1 MSRHPP
7 FKEVEATR
15 PPFDESETWHTTKIP
30 DPDWK
35 PGQGVN
41 HLNKE
46 GLWTASI
53 KTKEIDPSKEEKGK
67 IYKMMIGV
75 SELAPKLTGFA
86 TDESFDAQAI
96 VPRPIGFISTYSKT
110 GETNLAPFSYFNQV
124 SHDPP
129 MVMVSF
135 AHPVSHVTPT
145 HTSEGNSQ
153 PKGGDALKGTA
164 LNILD
169 TQEFT
174 ANIISEPWVEAA
186 NYTSV
191 DAPHGV
197 SEWPLSG
204 LTPVA
209 SKVVKA
215 PRVGESAFSME
226 CKLQHHY
233 HVIND
238 DGIRTHTVVLGRVVR
253 FHVRGDIIDKDTLLI
268 DTAKLRPVSRL
279 GGITYA
285 RVTSTFET
293 PRPVWDKVKDDDDV
307 KRALSEGQSKAKV

>member
-1 MSRHPP
+1 MQ
-7 FKEVEATR
+7 VEATR
-15 PPFDESETWHTTKIP
+15 PPFDESEQMHTTKIP
-30 DPDWK
+30 EPDWK
-35 PGQGVN
+35 PGQGAN
-41 HLNKE
+41 HLNKD
-46 GLWTASI
+46 GLWSASS
-53 KTKEIDPSKEEKGK
+53 KTKEIDPSKEDKGK
-67 IYKMMIGV
+67 IYKMMIG
-75 SELAPKLTGFA
+75 
-86 TDESFDAQAI
+86 AI

-135 AHPVSHVTPT
+135 AHPS
-145 HTSEGNSQ
+145 
-153 PKGGDALKGTA
+153 GGETLKGTA

-174 ANIISEPWVEAA
+174 ANIISEPFVEAA

-197 SEWPLSG
+197 SEWGASG
-204 LTPVA
+204 LTPVP
-209 SKVVKA
+209 SKLVKA

-238 DGIRTHTVVLGRVVR
+238 DGVRTHTVVLGRVVR
-253 FHVRGDIIDKDTLLI
+253 FHVREDVIDNESLLI
-268 DTAKLRPVSRL
+268 DTSKLRAVSRL

-285 RVTSTFET
+285 RVTSTFEV
-293 PRPVWDKVKDDDDV
+293 PRPVWDKVKDDDAV
-307 KRALSEGQSKAKV
+307 KQAMAEGQAKAKV